1 MSTDRACTL
10 RDVGEDPSPDTPR
23 AAPSVRRALGARHLT
38 YPATVLINVAR
49 IPVSLRRA
57 CGAAAE
63 GCVTITVHVATCS
76 RCSLLAASDPLSR
89 SLSGGVS
96 PYSLNSRPE
105 RVEPNVFVVARFCR
119 DCAGQ
124 CMVHGKSLTESMF
137 YMASPPLVN
146 TIGCRL
152 VAVPTLH
159 CKDSTTGAALL
170 RCSHGG
176 GRGAQNNFAPT
187 LVLLRQIVHRSSGD
201 LKTVFYMA
209 SPPCEHSNKTAP
221 GMMPHCVLLPS
232 HCTPILENPKRG
244 TTESTHHSGRS
255 SRRRWLV
262 LTSLP
267 TPNRPAA
274 AP

>member
-1 MSTDRACTL
+1 
-10 RDVGEDPSPDTPR
+10 
-23 AAPSVRRALGARHLT
+23 
-38 YPATVLINVAR
+38 
-49 IPVSLRRA
+49 
-57 CGAAAE
+57 
-63 GCVTITVHVATCS
+63 
-76 RCSLLAASDPLSR
+76 
-89 SLSGGVS
+89 
-96 PYSLNSRPE
+96 
-105 RVEPNVFVVARFCR
+105 
-119 DCAGQ
+119 
-124 CMVHGKSLTESMF
+124 MVHGSSPHGSYVLHGF
-137 YMASPPLVN
+137 PPLVN

-159 CKDSTTGAALL
+159 CEDSTTGAALL

-187 LVLLRQIVHRSSGD
+187 LVLLRQTVHRSSGD

-274 AP
+274 APWLRQSTSHLLPRPLAERVCSATVRTCSRSS

>member
-1 MSTDRACTL
+1 MCDNHCSSGNVLPLLVACCNWSFVKHGQDRSAGEYL
-10 RDVGEDPSPDTPR
+10 RIHLTVDLSGWNLMCFCICLICCLPGSAEIAPDS
-23 AAPSVRRALGARHLT
+23 AWCMGAR
-38 YPATVLINVAR
+38 
-49 IPVSLRRA
+49 
-57 CGAAAE
+57 
-63 GCVTITVHVATCS
+63 
-76 RCSLLAASDPLSR
+76 
-89 SLSGGVS
+89 
-96 PYSLNSRPE
+96 
-105 RVEPNVFVVARFCR
+105 
-119 DCAGQ
+119 
-124 CMVHGKSLTESMF
+124 LTEAMF
-137 YMASPPLVN
+137 YMAPPPLVN

-159 CKDSTTGAALL
+159 CEDSTTGAALL

-187 LVLLRQIVHRSSGD
+187 LVLLRQTVHRSSGD

>member
-1 MSTDRACTL
+1 M
-10 RDVGEDPSPDTPR
+10 
-23 AAPSVRRALGARHLT
+23 
-38 YPATVLINVAR
+38 
-49 IPVSLRRA
+49 
-57 CGAAAE
+57 
-63 GCVTITVHVATCS
+63 TITVHVATCS

-105 RVEPNVFVVARFCR
+105 RVEPNVFLYLSDLLLPGSAEIAPDSAWCMGAR
-119 DCAGQ
+119 
-124 CMVHGKSLTESMF
+124 LTEAMF
-137 YMASPPLVN
+137 YMAPPPLVN

-159 CKDSTTGAALL
+159 CEDSTTGAALL

-176 GRGAQNNFAPT
+176 GRGAQNNFATT
-187 LVLLRQIVHRSSGD
+187 LVLLRQTVHRSSGD

-274 AP
+274 APWLRQSTSHLLPRPLAERVCSATVRTCSRSS